1 MSRLQCIFL
10 GVDGGQPRIERV
22 RGQQQEVPLAVV
34 PRLHT
39 TVEFLELAFGKLFL
53 HASEPAHS
61 GIDGEQERLN
71 GDKLALFSL
80 LDETSPDTHALDV
93 PGRQRSQE
101 ATDYSSER
109 RDYGRG
115 DSSIHCLSLA
125 R

>member
-1 MSRLQCIFL
+1 M
-10 GVDGGQPRIERV
+10 ERV
-22 RGQQQEVPLAVV
+22 RGQQQEVPLALI

-39 TVEFLELAFGKLFL
+39 TVEFLELVFGKLFV
-53 HASEPAHS
+53 HVSEPVHS
-61 GIDGEQERLN
+61 SIDGEQERLN
-71 GDKLALFSL
+71 GDKLKLFSL

-93 PGRQRSQE
+93 PGRRRSQE